1 MTDRI
6 KGVSVVLEDNIRE
19 DDAQPIIDAILQI
32 RGVISVTKHITDFDH
47 HTAKMQVKHEIR
59 KKLFEVWDNI

>member
-6 KGVSVVLEDNIRE
+6 KGLTVVLEDNIRE

-32 RGVISVTKHITDFDH
+32 RGVISVSKHITDFDH
-47 HTAKMQVKHEIR
+47 HTAKMQVRHEIR
-59 KKLFEVWDNI
+59 EKIFGIWDKI